1 MTVSHFNSCIYF
13 LIFVE
18 KVSDM
23 GIAERK
29 EREKQ
34 KRKKA
39 ILAAAEK
46 VFFAET
52 GEGTMDEVAEM
63 AELSKGTLYLYF
75 RNKTDI
81 LYALAEKGVS
91 LLTGSFDRIKDP
103 KLTGKAQL
111 SDLGDA
117 FVRFVEEYPRHFEL
131 ILRFEV
137 TEPRYTTAGL
147 LMEPALDV
155 LRRIILK
162 GQEDGTIR
170 NDFSADEIVI
180 ILWSQMVGLMHTILR
195 KDRYTLL
202 YKADLKCIIK
212 GHFRMVMKGIAPA
225 S

>member
-1 MTVSHFNSCIYF
+1 MTISHFNSCVYF
-13 LIFVE
+13 LIFVD
-18 KVSDM
+18 KISDM

-34 KRKKA
+34 KRKKT

-46 VFFAET
+46 VFFAES
-52 GEGTMDEVAEM
+52 GEGTMDEVAEQS
-63 AELSKGTLYLYF
+63 ELSKGTLYLYF
-75 RNKTDI
+75 KNKTDL

-91 LLTGSFDRIKDP
+91 VLTGSFDRIQDP
-103 KLTGKAQL
+103 QLTGKAQL

-117 FVRFVEEYPRHFEL
+117 FVLFVEEYPRHFEL

-137 TEPRYTTAGL
+137 TKPRITASGL

-162 GQEDGTIR
+162 GQGDGTIR

-195 KDRYTLL
+195 KDRYTQL
-202 YKADLKCIIK
+202 YKADLKRIIK